1 MSVMDTQKSIKKLRI
16 NADDFGLTK
25 GVTDGVLYAHLNGIV
40 THTSIMAQ
48 GLDFQRAVQIA
59 KDTPSLG
66 IGCHLNVSWGKPLL
80 PVEVVSTLVSKEGKF
95 FTFGQVT
102 LRSFLRRIDRKQLVA
117 EWKAQIEKVLNT
129 GLILTHLDS
138 HHHLHL
144 LPTCFQV
151 IKELSQ
157 FYQIPYLRKPSEKL
171 SLSEPSLIKRI
182 IFYVLCMRSW
192 PQPSSD
198 TFFGLSLQ
206 ETNDYSYSL
215 KKIIGRVPFGLT
227 ELMVHPGWIDYDLTR
242 EDSML
247 KSREIELVSL
257 CDPTIKDFLL
267 ENKIILDRP

>member
-1 MSVMDTQKSIKKLRI
+1 MDTQKSIKKLRI

-80 PVEVVSTLVSKEGKF
+80 PVEEVSTLVSKEGNF